1 MLSLLGFFWTF
12 LKILQEDDERKN
24 ELISFPVSWR
34 QIQLDSCRGRWRQKY
49 FLLLWRGDIS
59 KIVSELIVFIKL
71 KDDIQTWSFNN
82 LSKRN
87 LQSQTILKL
96 CITWKIKKS
105 LWPFHNLISENFAN
119 TMHLCI
125 NFAFWLVE
133 MRLD

>member
-1 MLSLLGFFWTF
+1 MLSLFGFFGTF

-34 QIQLDSCRGRWRQKY
+34 QIQLDSCGGRWRQKY
-49 FLLLWRGDIS
+49 FLLLWRGDIP

-87 LQSQTILKL
+87 LQSQTIL
-96 CITWKIKKS
+96 
-105 LWPFHNLISENFAN
+105 
-119 TMHLCI
+119 
-125 NFAFWLVE
+125 
-133 MRLD
+133 